1 MLHNQSGGGNQM
13 NGSPTDRKKLLV
25 FLSHASQDKPKVREL
40 CVRLRKDGFDPW
52 LDEERL
58 LPGMN
63 WDMEIEKALRAS
75 DALLLCFSELSVAK
89 EGYIQREFKRAKRYQ
104 EEKPEGTIYLI
115 PVRLDQCELP
125 YDFRDVQFVD
135 YPDGYD
141 RLVVSLNLR
150 SGKLAS
156 APTMPAKQELKKP
169 VAAAGDSSGNNTFQ
183 DTNVSGGINIQGTHV
198 NVGGDIVGGNKVVY
212 GGGEAKKADPLKDG
226 FEKIHQQIDKLP
238 DDPDLDKSYLKLFV
252 KDIEREVVK
261 GSGLN
266 EKKFRTSLKM
276 LMQSS
281 DDIYGC
287 VADLLRSPDVNVAL
301 EIQNL
306 LD

>member
-1 MLHNQSGGGNQM
+1 MRSTQTEG
-13 NGSPTDRKKLLV
+13 RKLLV
-25 FLSHASQDKPKVREL
+25 FLSHASQDKEKVREL
-40 CVRLRKDGFDPW
+40 CNQLRKDGFDPW

-75 DALLLCFSELSVAK
+75 DALLLCFSELSVSK

-115 PVRLDQCELP
+115 PVRLDRCDLP
-125 YDFRDVQFVD
+125 WDFRDVQFVD

-141 RLVVSLNLR
+141 RLVISLNLR

-156 APTMPAKQELKKP
+156 APTVPAKLEPRAP
-169 VAAAGDSSGNNTFQ
+169 VTAPGNSSGSNNIQGT
-183 DTNVSGGINIQGTHV
+183 TVSGGINIQGKHV
-198 NVGGDIVGGNKVVY
+198 NIGGDVVGGNKTVY
-212 GGGEAKKADPLKDG
+212 GGADAKKADPLKEG
-226 FEKIHQQIDKLP
+226 FMKIHQQIDGLP

-261 GSGLN
+261 ADGVN
-266 EKKFRTSLKM
+266 EKKLKNSLKM

-281 DDIYGC
+281 DDIYSC
-287 VADLLRSPDVNVAL
+287 VADLLRSPDMNVSL